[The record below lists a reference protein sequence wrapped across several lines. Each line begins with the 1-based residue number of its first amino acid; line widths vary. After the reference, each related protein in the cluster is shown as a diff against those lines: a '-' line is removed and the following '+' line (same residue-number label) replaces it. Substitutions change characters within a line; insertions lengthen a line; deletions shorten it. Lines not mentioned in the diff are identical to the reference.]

1 MFKYSS
7 KWYKFIS
14 LVHHLGGLIG
24 MSNITNFLSEINEK
38 VGNRKILVSIR
49 RGLTYM
55 IPLILLGSFAL
66 VIISLPIPAYQNFM
80 QDVFGA
86 EWKNLPSYIQD
97 GTFRIL
103 SLLMIIC
110 ISYSL
115 AEEYQIDRSMY
126 VNPIIAVSVSLAS
139 FIAISGIN
147 KEGFSIANF
156 GVIGV
161 FAAIVTSVSS
171 TLIFIKLSSL
181 SFLRIKAFPDGA
193 NSAFNYSLLSIIPAA
208 ITVTLFAAFNHFFT
222 ELFGIS
228 HIQSFISDS
237 LNLLFN
243 RIQSPLLRGILFM
256 AFIHIFWFFGMHGNN
271 ILEPV
276 AESIFVPAMAINRSL
291 VESNLMPTE
300 IFTKTFFDTFVL
312 MGGCGSTLCLIIA
325 ILLIERKKNQ
335 QNLAKLSLVPVY
347 FNINEF
353 IVFGIPIV
361 YNPIYLIPFIF
372 VPILL
377 TLTSY
382 LAMFYGLV
390 PYTSNFVEWTTPI
403 FLSGY
408 YSTNS
413 ISGIILQLFN
423 LILGVSCYIPFVKL
437 AQKIS
442 DYQNKNSINK
452 VYEFFKQNEKRGIVT
467 SMLNRYDNIGSI
479 SRFLADDLENSL
491 NNEKMKLFYQ
501 PQVNYE
507 GKVIGFEALLRWNH
521 ENYGFIYPPLI
532 IALSIE
538 AQLNNKLDY
547 WILDTACR
555 DLKRMNDMGYEDISM
570 SVNVSVNQ
578 LEDSKFCN
586 KLKEILNKHDIDP
599 GRLKLEITE
608 QSALRSGDKLLDKIQ
623 SIKRMGVKLEMDDF
637 GMGHSSLMY
646 LKEYEFDTV
655 KLDGTLVRDITTN
668 KSCKKIISSIVDL
681 GKTLNFSVLAEY
693 VETREQKEILHNLGC
708 NQYQGYLFSKP
719 IPFDDAVNFI
729 MESEARNIKI
739 PV

>member
-1 MFKYSS
+1 
-7 KWYKFIS
+7 
-14 LVHHLGGLIG
+14 
-24 MSNITNFLSEINEK
+24 LSEINEK

-66 VIISLPIPAYQNFM
+66 VIISLPIPEYQKFM
-80 QDVFGA
+80 QDIFGT
-86 EWKNLPSYIQD
+86 EWKNIPSYIQD

-103 SLLMIIC
+103 SLIMIIC

-115 AEEYQIDRSMY
+115 AEEFQINRSMY
-126 VNPIIAVSVSLAS
+126 VNPIIAASVSLAS
-139 FIAISGIN
+139 FVAISGIY
-147 KEGFSIANF
+147 KEGFSISNF

-161 FAAIVTSVSS
+161 FTAIVTAVSS
-171 TLIFIKLSSL
+171 TWLFIKLSSL

-193 NSAFNYSLLSIIPAA
+193 NSAFNYSLMSIIPAA
-208 ITVTLFAAFNHFFT
+208 ITVTVFAAFNHFFT
-222 ELFGIS
+222 VLFGIS

-237 LNLLFN
+237 INLLFK
-243 RIQSPLLRGILFM
+243 RIRSPLLSGILFI
-256 AFIHIFWFFGMHGNN
+256 ALVHIFWFFGMHGNN

-276 AESIFVPAMAINRSL
+276 AESLFIPAISVNKALI
-291 VESNLMPTE
+291 ESNLLPTE
-300 IFTKTFFDTFVL
+300 IFTKTFFDTFVI

-335 QNLAKLSLVPVY
+335 QNLAKLSLVPVL
-347 FNINEF
+347 FNINELMVF
-353 IVFGIPIV
+353 GLPIVF
-361 YNPIYLIPFIF
+361 NPIYLIPFIF

-413 ISGIILQLFN
+413 ISGSILQLFN
-423 LILGVSCYIPFVKL
+423 LTLGVACYVPFVKL

-452 VYEFFKQNEKRGIVT
+452 VYTFFRQNEERGIVT
-467 SMLNRYDNIGSI
+467 SLLNRYDDIGSI
-479 SRFLADDLENSL
+479 SRFLADDLENSINKERL
-491 NNEKMKLFYQ
+491 KLYYQ
-501 PQVNYE
+501 PQVDYE

-555 DLKRMNDMGYEDISM
+555 DLKRISDMGYNNVSM

-578 LEDSKFCN
+578 LDDSKFCN
-586 KLKEILNKHDIDP
+586 KLEEILNKHKIDP

-608 QSALRSGDKLLDKIQ
+608 QSALRSGDKLIDKIQ
-623 SIKRMGVKLEMDDF
+623 GIKRMGVKLEMDDF

-655 KLDGTLVRDITTN
+655 KLDGTLVRDIITN
-668 KSCKKIISSIVDL
+668 KSCRKIISSIVDL
-681 GKTLNFSVLAEY
+681 GRTLNFSVLAEY
-693 VETREQKEILHNLGC
+693 VETLEQKEIIHNLGC

-719 IPFDDAVNFI
+719 VPFDEAVNYI
-729 MESEARNIKI
+729 MEAETRNSGIKI
-739 PV
+739 PG

>member
-1 MFKYSS
+1 
-7 KWYKFIS
+7 
-14 LVHHLGGLIG
+14 

-193 NSAFNYSLLSIIPAA
+193 NSTFNYSLLSIIPAA

-599 GRLKLEITE
+599 GRLKLEIIE

>member
-1 MFKYSS
+1 MR
-7 KWYKFIS
+7 
-14 LVHHLGGLIG
+14 
-24 MSNITNFLSEINEK
+24 NITDLFSEINEK
-38 VGNRKILVSIR
+38 IGNRKILLSIR

-66 VIISLPIPAYQNFM
+66 VITSLPIPAYQKFM
-80 QDVFGA
+80 QDVFGS
-86 EWKNLPSYIQD
+86 EWGNIPSYIQD
-97 GTFRIL
+97 STFGIL
-103 SLLMIIC
+103 SLIMIIC

-115 AEEYQIDRSMY
+115 AEEYQTDRSNY
-126 VNPIIAVSVSLAS
+126 VNPIIAASVSLAS

-161 FAAIVTSVSS
+161 FAAIVTAVSS
-171 TLIFIKLSSL
+171 TWLFIKLSSVN
-181 SFLRIKAFPDGA
+181 FLRIRAFPDGA
-193 NSAFNYSLLSIIPAA
+193 NSAFNYSLISIIPAA
-208 ITVTLFAAFNHFFT
+208 ITVTVFAALNHLFT
-222 ELFGIS
+222 VLFGVS

-237 LNLLFN
+237 LNYLFN
-243 RIQSPLLRGILFM
+243 KIQSPLLRGILFI
-256 AFIHIFWFFGMHGNN
+256 ALIHIFWFFGMHGNN

-276 AESIFVPAMAINRSL
+276 AENIFIPALSVNKTL
-291 VESNLMPTE
+291 VDSNLLPTE
-300 IFTKTFFDTFVL
+300 IFTKTFFDTFVI
-312 MGGCGSTLCLIIA
+312 MGGCGSALCLIIA

-335 QNLAKLSLVPVY
+335 QNLAKLSLVPVI
-347 FNINEF
+347 FNINEL

-361 YNPIYLIPFIF
+361 YNPIYLVPFIF

-413 ISGIILQLFN
+413 IRGSILQLFN
-423 LILGVSCYIPFVKL
+423 LILGVTCYIPFVKL

-442 DYQNKNSINK
+442 DYQNKNSLNK
-452 VYEFFKQNEKRGIVT
+452 IYEFYKQNEERGVVIPL
-467 SMLNRYDNIGSI
+467 LNRYDHIGSI
-479 SRFLADDLENSL
+479 SRFLADDLESSISK
-491 NNEKMKLFYQ
+491 EKIKLFYQ
-501 PQVNYE
+501 PQVDYE

-521 ENYGFIYPPLI
+521 DNYGFVYPPLI
-532 IALSIE
+532 VALSIE

-547 WILDTACR
+547 WILDTACK
-555 DLKRMNDMGYEDISM
+555 DLKRMSDMGYDNISM
-570 SVNVSVNQ
+570 SVNVSVHQ
-578 LEDSKFCN
+578 LEDTKFCN
-586 KLKEILNKHDIDP
+586 KLEEILNKYKIDP

-608 QSALRSGDKLLDKIQ
+608 QSALRSGNKLIDKIKA
-623 SIKRMGVKLEMDDF
+623 IKRMGVKLEMDDF

-668 KSCKKIISSIVDL
+668 KSCRKIISSIVDL
-681 GKTLNFSVLAEY
+681 GRTLNFTVLAEY
-693 VETREQKEILHNLGC
+693 VETEEQRAILHNLGC
-708 NQYQGYLFSKP
+708 NLYQGYLFSKA
-719 IPFDDAVNFI
+719 IPFEDAVNYI
-729 MESEARNIKI
+729 MKAEKRYSDIRIS
-739 PV
+739 V

>member
-1 MFKYSS
+1 
-7 KWYKFIS
+7 
-14 LVHHLGGLIG
+14 
-24 MSNITNFLSEINEK
+24 MSNLTELISGVHEK

-66 VIISLPIPAYQNFM
+66 VIISLPIPAYQKFM

-86 EWKNLPSYIQD
+86 EWKSIPSYIQD

-103 SLLMIIC
+103 SLIMLIC

-115 AEEYQIDRSMY
+115 AEEYQTDRSMY
-126 VNPIIAVSVSLAS
+126 VNPIIATSVSLAS
-139 FIAISGIN
+139 FIAISGIY

-161 FAAIVTSVSS
+161 FTAIVTAVSS
-171 TLIFIKLSSL
+171 TWLFLRLSSL
-181 SFLRIKAFPDGA
+181 SFFRIKAFPDGA
-193 NSAFNYSLLSIIPAA
+193 NSAYIYSLMSIFPAA
-208 ITVTLFAAFNHFFT
+208 ITVAVFAAFNHFFT
-222 ELFGIS
+222 ALLGVS
-228 HIQSFISDS
+228 HIQSFISSS
-237 LNLLFN
+237 LNSLFS
-243 RIQSPLLRGILFM
+243 RIKSPLLSGILFI
-256 AFIHIFWFFGMHGNN
+256 ALVHIFWFFGMHGNN

-276 AESIFVPAMAINRSL
+276 AESLFIPAISVNKALI
-291 VESNLMPTE
+291 ESNLLPTE

-325 ILLIERKKNQ
+325 ILLVERKKNQ

-347 FNINEF
+347 FNINEL

-423 LILGVSCYIPFVKL
+423 LTLGVSCYMPFVKL

-442 DYQNKNSINK
+442 DHQNKNSINK
-452 VYEFFKQNEKRGIVT
+452 VYAFFKQNEKRGIVT
-467 SMLNRYDNIGSI
+467 SLLNRYDEIGSI
-479 SRFLADDLENSL
+479 SRFLADDLENSIIK
-491 NNEKMKLFYQ
+491 EKLMLYYQ

-555 DLKRMNDMGYEDISM
+555 DLRRMIDMGYGNITM

-578 LEDSKFCN
+578 LEDSKFCD
-586 KLKEILNKHDIDP
+586 KLEEILNKHKIEP

-608 QSALRSGDKLLDKIQ
+608 QSALKSGDKLIDKIQ
-623 SIKRMGVKLEMDDF
+623 CIKKMGVKLEMDDF

-668 KSCKKIISSIVDL
+668 KSCRKIISSIVDL
-681 GKTLNFSVLAEY
+681 GRTLNYSVLAEY

-708 NQYQGYLFSKP
+708 NLFQGYLFSKP
-719 IPFDDAVNFI
+719 VPFNDAVNFI
-729 MESEARNIKI
+729 IESETLDSDIKI